1 MVRRRRRKRI
11 LEQQASYLP
20 EPPLPTFASTF
31 DEIQRAVE
39 RNSIKRGLFFIKN
52 LMTLDFASLIRRVE
66 GISQEYDKEE
76 WCEAASDLW
85 IDVESLKVL
94 DACEPPVR
102 YPYYFCTSDILIRH
116 PELVMYYRNVAMV
129 SQKVMNDMG
138 LSTIAYE
145 AGQTPPPDIAADLAH
160 HFNRIVSALVTSG
173 KVTPQRHLE
182 MAYANL
188 GTSFDGS
195 WRNEVGRLAYVEV
208 VTPLLLHLHRQGCLH
223 SVVYTLKG
231 PILPSDEEIPSRAP
245 QELPDDERTDLEAEL
260 KHLEEQRVVYREVRL
275 RNGNRLL
282 LNRQITWYDKEGN
295 AYRIGPD
302 LLSSSTET
310 DILWGGE
317 LKGGADPA
325 GSDEHWKTATRAFDR
340 ILLACER
347 TERPRP
353 PLSFIATILVE
364 RVAREAAEWIAEG
377 KLASVYNLTQIAD
390 DPAKQRQFLDDLAA
404 FLGCQVTSDSGK
416 EYSNQLPTR

>member
-1 MVRRRRRKRI
+1 MVRRHKRWRKKVA
-11 LEQQASYLP
+11 EQRGGYLVNT
-20 EPPLPTFASTF
+20 EPPLPPFTSTP

-39 RNSIKRGLFFIKN
+39 RNSIKRGVFFIKN
-52 LMTLDFASLIRRVE
+52 LVTLNFVALIRRIE
-66 GISQEYDKEE
+66 HISSEYDKEE
-76 WCEAASDLW
+76 WHEAASDLW
-85 IDVESLKVL
+85 IDVEALKAL
-94 DACEPPVR
+94 DACEPPIP
-102 YPYYFCTSDILIRH
+102 YPYYFCTPDILVH
-116 PELVMYYRNVAMV
+116 YPELVMYYRNVAMV

-145 AGQTPPPDIAADLAH
+145 AGQTPPADIATDLAH
-160 HFNRIVSALVTSG
+160 HFNRIVSALVTTG
-173 KVTPQRHLE
+173 EVTPERHLE
-182 MAYANL
+182 MAYTNL

-208 VTPLLLHLHRQGCLH
+208 ITPLLLHLHKQGCLH

-231 PILPSDEEIPSRAP
+231 PIPLGGEEIPPRTP
-245 QELPDDERTDLEAEL
+245 QKLIVDTGTDLEAEL

-282 LNRQITWYDKEGN
+282 LNRQITWYDVEGN
-295 AYRIGPD
+295 AHRIGPD
-302 LLSSSTET
+302 MLSSSDET

-325 GSDEHWKTATRAFDR
+325 GSDEHWKTATRTFDR

-347 TERPRP
+347 TGRPKP

-377 KLASVYNLTQIAD
+377 KLTSVYNLTQIAE
-390 DPAKQRQFLDDLAA
+390 DPAKQQQFLDDLAA
-404 FLGCQVTSDSGK
+404 FLGCHAASD
-416 EYSNQLPTR
+416 